1 MATTAPAAAQGSVTD
16 YAAKLGHFGMVQAA
30 PVGVKMALY
39 PVERIRLLMQTQHLN
54 SAYKGVALSSAAKT
68 VGQMKIEGGFSAWKG
83 MTPTLVRWFPSQ
95 YIHLFMKD
103 VLSNAAPAYSKQD
116 QYAKYFA
123 TKVGSGA
130 ATGVG
135 TALVWAYP
143 LDVMRQQLATKN
155 AGTWRNAAS
164 QVVKEHGFRGF
175 YRGFLMD
182 APGLMIFRG
191 VQLGGWDLI
200 KDFYGKSW
208 SEKGTL
214 DRFAHGMLISMMGSV
229 FSYPCDTIRRNLIS
243 ASKASSYGEVFRTGV
258 ATAGGLR
265 RFFFAGFSARIMSS
279 IVNGALLEGFDH
291 WKRTRE

>member
-1 MATTAPAAAQGSVTD
+1 M
-16 YAAKLGHFGMVQAA
+16 KL
-30 PVGVKMALY
+30 
-39 PVERIRLLMQTQHLN
+39 
-54 SAYKGVALSSAAKT
+54 
-68 VGQMKIEGGFSAWKG
+68 EGGFSAWKG

-116 QYAKYFA
+116 QYAQYFA

-175 YRGFLMD
+175 YRGFMMD

-214 DRFAHGMLISMMGSV
+214 DRFGHGMLISMMGSV

-243 ASKASSYGEVFRTGV
+243 ASKASSYGYASFAIADVHRQSFDLPLPSCSHTHTHSEVFRTGV